1 MWDGKQGSPTGEAK
15 ARKRQSKDAGGT
27 PALGAP
33 KASGTGPVGLCRRR
47 TGRSTVCLHLQN
59 GDTPEEWAVRSPN
72 AQPAVLRVGG
82 TCGCERCAGTH
93 NRRFAPARRGN
104 CLRAFSGAACS
115 LNDEERAGRCCD
127 LAQAVTVFLTLAG
140 WKHPGGMDGAQLQYP
155 TGGSAGWR
163 GMWMRT
169 LSGTHNRRFAPARGS
184 IRAQSCRSRCAGL
197 RHRRAAW

>member
-1 MWDGKQGSPTGEAK
+1 M
-15 ARKRQSKDAGGT
+15 DADGT
-27 PALGAP
+27 PALGAS
-33 KASGTGPVGLCRRR
+33 KASG
-47 TGRSTVCLHLQN
+47 GRSGRSVPPQNRPLNCLLASPH
-59 GDTPEEWAVRSPN
+59 GGTPEEWTVCSPN